1 MEMGAALFW
10 YVHNMGISIINSK
23 LFLSPCYS
31 LGTLTCSGMQQCV
44 CANRLALLLS
54 QRSLKLISWRV
65 IFWKY
70 HDVFLKKSIGFHIL
84 PFPSFLKYILF

>member
-10 YVHNMGISIINSK
+10 YVHNMGISIINNK

-44 CANRLALLLS
+44 CANRLASVFSKVPEVNLLES
-54 QRSLKLISWRV
+54 
-65 IFWKY
+65 
-70 HDVFLKKSIGFHIL
+70 DIL
-84 PFPSFLKYILF
+84 EIT